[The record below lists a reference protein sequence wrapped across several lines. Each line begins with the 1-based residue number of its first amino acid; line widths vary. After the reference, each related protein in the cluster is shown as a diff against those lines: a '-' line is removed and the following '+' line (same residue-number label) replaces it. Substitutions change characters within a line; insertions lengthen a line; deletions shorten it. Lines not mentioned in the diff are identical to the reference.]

1 MQIAREQATHFHIEN
16 AQGFTGTGIPGGL
29 RFRL

>member
-1 MQIAREQATHFHIEN
+1 MQIAREQDTNFHTEN
-16 AQGFTGTGIPGGL
+16 GLGFTGTHIPGGL